1 MIDGV
6 KLVGDVEVDY
16 AEEDHVEVD
25 HTEVK
30 MRKLVDM
37 WGHMKQGD
45 NAKLSVSV
53 LCPICPDQ
61 VLLVLLL
68 N

>member
-16 AEEDHVEVD
+16 AEEDHVKEGHVEVD
-25 HTEVK
+25 HMEVK

-37 WGHMKQGD
+37 WGTHEARGQRRIECFSGVP
-45 NAKLSVSV
+45 NLS
-53 LCPICPDQ
+53 
-61 VLLVLLL
+61 
-68 N
+68 

>member
-16 AEEDHVEVD
+16 AEEDHVKEDHVEVD

-30 MRKLVDM
+30 IVRSTER
-37 WGHMKQGD
+37 GAEG
-45 NAKLSVSV
+45 
-53 LCPICPDQ
+53 
-61 VLLVLLL
+61 
-68 N
+68 